1 MWYSINYIGLKIA
14 VVSYGPGKILNSD
27 RQIKL
32 DLELKNLFDAAVLYE
47 YWIDTID
54 YAVTISQ

>member
-1 MWYSINYIGLKIA
+1 MFYSLTPVRISSLYDLDYIGLKIA

-47 YWIDTID
+47 Y
-54 YAVTISQ
+54 